1 MRRPSRTDADHSARS
16 QPPPE
21 LIRREAPLKTAN
33 IITLIRIALVPVFIA
48 AWYFLPWYA
57 AFTVFVVASVTDKL
71 DGYIARH
78 YDQVT
83 NFGKFVD
90 PLADKLLITSA
101 LLLFVKSGTVGT
113 VYAILII
120 AREFIVTSLRVV
132 AMSDGRVLAASV
144 SGKIKMVVQCVVL
157 AALLIEPVF
166 GAAGSVGSAA
176 VFGAVTVNDLLVILM
191 TAVTLWSGIEYLVRN
206 RDVINSF

>member
-1 MRRPSRTDADHSARS
+1 M
-16 QPPPE
+16 
-21 LIRREAPLKTAN
+21 KTAN

-144 SGKIKMVVQCVVL
+144 SGKIKLVVQCVVL
-157 AALLIEPVF
+157 AALLIEPLF
-166 GAAGSVGSAA
+166 GAVGSVGSVA

>member
-1 MRRPSRTDADHSARS
+1 M
-16 QPPPE
+16 
-21 LIRREAPLKTAN
+21 KTAN

-71 DGYIARH
+71 DGYIAR
-78 YDQVT
+78 QVT

-157 AALLIEPVF
+157 AALLIEPLF
-166 GAAGSVGSAA
+166 GAVGSVGSVA